1 MTRILDQVIYKDEVV
16 EHIRKIF
23 PNTEWRS
30 NEKES
35 WVEVKHK
42 EKECRVSFSGIRGY
56 IMYAISTE
64 DVALD
69 MMSRVTKE
77 IIKEKQS

>member
-1 MTRILDQVIYKDEVV
+1 MTRILDQVNYKDEVV

-23 PNTEWRS
+23 PDTKWRS

-35 WVEVKHK
+35 WVEVEHK
-42 EKECRVSFSGIRGY
+42 EKEYGVRFSGIRGY
-56 IMYAISTE
+56 IMYAIPTD

-69 MMSRVTKE
+69 MVCRITKE
-77 IIKEKQS
+77 IIKEKQ

>member
-16 EHIRKIF
+16 KHIRKVF

-42 EKECRVSFSGIRGY
+42 EKEYRVRFSGIRGY
-56 IMYAISTE
+56 IMYAIPTE